1 MIDVSKATYTDR
13 WDNGRVTEI
22 YFDLPSEMTEELS
35 QGQFRKEYEKALAQL
50 NFYDASELIPHM
62 ELQVSCP
69 CGSTFECL
77 GSIGLGIGIENI
89 REGSTEVLDVV
100 DLIPGRDFLVE
111 DAVALWKDG
120 ILKDSERD
128 LNLE

>member
-1 MIDVSKATYTDR
+1 MIDISKATYTDR

-22 YFDLPSEMTEELS
+22 YFDLPPEMAEELS
-35 QGQFRKEYEKALAQL
+35 QGQFQREYEKALAQL
-50 NFYDASELIPHM
+50 NSYNASELIPHM

-69 CGSTFECL
+69 YGGMFECL
-77 GSIGLGIGIENI
+77 GSVGLGIGIKNI

-100 DLIPGRDFLVE
+100 DLIPDRDFLVE

-120 ILKDSERD
+120 LLKDGERD
-128 LNLE
+128 LDLE